1 MNLNRVTPRHIV
13 MKLSKDKDKE
23 RILRAK
29 GNREKYN
36 QDCGTFVRVVMDVS
50 TETFQ
55 ARREWDEIFKIL

>member
-1 MNLNRVTPRHIV
+1 